1 MYRCKIAIF
10 GTVPYLVI
18 ISVCLQLSFSAD
30 YMELMSLLWMEL
42 SYVQELTADRVKKLI
57 EVIMKTHLGWLV
69 VWGNI
74 FGGLIGIVSEAVGY
88 WIIMNRQFLLTFDVH
103 QRHIPRLG
111 YPYIIYTFD
120 ISSCLLASAHH
131 GARLHVTPDVAVCIC
146 FAEPEP
152 HDTRDQYLWGKRY

>member
-1 MYRCKIAIF
+1 
-10 GTVPYLVI
+10 VPYLVI

-88 WIIMNRQFLLTFDVH
+88 
-103 QRHIPRLG
+103 
-111 YPYIIYTFD
+111 
-120 ISSCLLASAHH
+120 
-131 GARLHVTPDVAVCIC
+131 
-146 FAEPEP
+146 
-152 HDTRDQYLWGKRY
+152 